1 MKRYLIGLFG
11 LLLAGNVLAHGMS
24 EADKQRILD
33 AGLMEYIELGASHML
48 TGYDH
53 LLFLFGVVFFL
64 TRFNDIIKFVTAFTI
79 GHSITL
85 IFATLYGIQANYYL
99 IDAVI
104 ALTVCY
110 KAFEN
115 LDGFKRFL
123 NSRSPNLTWM
133 VFGFGLIH
141 GFGLSTRLQQLPLG
155 DGSIVLKIIAFNV
168 GVEVG
173 QVVALA
179 VMLFLLSGWRRSG
192 SFVRFSHASNV
203 ALMLVGGLL
212 LLMQLHGYQHTAFNE
227 AFPLNRDDHSHIH
240 QGMEVVST
248 PAALEGYEKP
258 VSLNRSDSP
267 EAAAPGVEKT
277 PTSHSHAD
285 GHAHTH

>member
-1 MKRYLIGLFG
+1 MKKYLLGLFG
-11 LLLAGNVLAHGMS
+11 LIVTSNVLAHGMS
-24 EADKQRILD
+24 VADKQRILD
-33 AGLMEYIELGASHML
+33 AGFMEYIELGASHML

-53 LLFLFGVVFFL
+53 LLFLFGVIFFL
-64 TRFNDIIKFVTAFTI
+64 TRFNDILKFITAFTI

-85 IFATLYGIQANYYL
+85 IFATIYGIQANYYL

-115 LDGFKRFL
+115 LDGFKRYL

-133 VFGFGLIH
+133 VSVFGLIH

-155 DGSIVLKIIAFNV
+155 DEGIVLKIIAFNV

-173 QVVALA
+173 QVIALA
-179 VMLFLLSGWRRSG
+179 VMLFLLSGWRKRE
-192 SFVRFSHASNV
+192 SFGRFSHASNV

-212 LLMQLHGYQHTAFNE
+212 LMMQLHGYQHSAYTDS
-227 AFPLNRDDHSHIH
+227 FPLNKDDHSHVH
-240 QGMEVVST
+240 EDMAAAKA
-248 PAALEGYEKP
+248 PAALVGYQKP
-258 VSLNRSDSP
+258 ISLTPPVETTP
-267 EAAAPGVEKT
+267 EPVTPEPAP
-277 PTSHSHAD
+277 PTHSHGD
-285 GHAHTH
+285 GNYHSH